1 MIKEYKDHPL
11 RDLNS
16 FHVEERADRIIEFD
30 SKQDLDQ
37 IFAEGATPENWYTL
51 GGGNNILF
59 TQRFAGTL
67 LKPVGK
73 GIKIKAQIDDSVIVE
88 AEAGVEWDDLV
99 AWSVERD
106 LWGME
111 NLSLIPGT
119 VGAAP
124 VQNIGAYGAEAKDVI
139 ERVHYFDVQD
149 RKHHTLGCAE
159 CRFAY
164 RESIFKHELKGRA
177 IITSVEF
184 RLSKSSQP
192 SLGYGDL
199 AKEVEAR
206 GGATLKNICEAVY
219 AIRQS

>member
-139 ERVHYFDVQD
+139 ERVHF
-149 RKHHTLGCAE
+149 
-159 CRFAY
+159 
-164 RESIFKHELKGRA
+164 
-177 IITSVEF
+177 
-184 RLSKSSQP
+184 
-192 SLGYGDL
+192 
-199 AKEVEAR
+199 
-206 GGATLKNICEAVY
+206 
-219 AIRQS
+219 